1 MEDATTFLGMVRR
14 NKMDNQVLT
23 LGGLIRRFMLGWI
36 FGGCFL
42 IVVSC
47 VKYKDYIITTLTNNT
62 WTWIN
67 AIMPIFIIIFGIG
80 YVLKSA
86 FR

>member
-1 MEDATTFLGMVRR
+1 MDYQTITLWGLVRRFFLGW
-14 NKMDNQVLT
+14 T
-23 LGGLIRRFMLGWI
+23 

-42 IVVSC
+42 VIFSC
-47 VKYKDYIITTLTNNT
+47 VKYKDYIMTTLTNNT

-67 AIMPIFIIIFGIG
+67 AIMPIFIILFGIG
-80 YVLKSA
+80 YALKST